1 MTLSSDLFYLP
12 ELQPTARPLALEG
25 DDRYGDHSVSHT
37 PIVIDNGSTSFRYGW
52 ATSTEP
58 CVAPNLVAK
67 YRDKRNNVPF
77 LLFGDA
83 VDIDP
88 QARAVAKSPWEGDH
102 LNSFE
107 ALEAAFD
114 FAFLDLGINNPT
126 VDHPIIMTERL
137 STLSYSRATTSEM
150 LFELYSVP
158 RVTYAIDA
166 LMSFAHNHATVPL
179 GERDGLVLS
188 FNTSSTS
195 VIPVLNGRGVLS
207 KTKRLPFGGHQASQ
221 YLVKLL
227 QLKHPNFPAQNH
239 LALPQSGS
247 WMYQKFSEFSLDYTD
262 TLRSL
267 KDPAS
272 MTQANRV
279 VQFPFSAA
287 LEKVKTE
294 EELAGQTE
302 RRKESGRRLQE
313 EVARKRVEKLLQKQ
327 TDLDELIAL
336 REWKDKED
344 PEDYIV
350 RLENADIES
359 EKSLND
365 IIKKLET
372 ELRKAKLREAGEDD
386 VTEEPT
392 FPLVDVPD
400 DQLDEDGIKE
410 KRRQKLMKSL
420 YDGRVRQREE
430 RAKEKAGAEEEAR
443 LEALERE
450 SNFEGWSSRW
460 RQEHERVMLKMRER
474 EKRKAELA
482 DRKSAASQNRLRN
495 IANLAADQPIVRK
508 RRRKGDDDDGFG
520 RNDADF
526 DVYRDIGGGDGL
538 SEEEDLTRLANIEN
552 RLLTH
557 DQTFSTSHT
566 YASLSTRKPP
576 LLRAFC
582 PAYDAET
589 SDDMASK
596 HQMTLN
602 VERWKVPEA
611 WYCPTMAGVDCAGL
625 GEILANTLAAFSERE
640 RIRMAKNV
648 FLTGGPVLIPHLSER
663 IFSTIQPVLPP
674 GTTISVQRA
683 SDPLL
688 DAWRGMA
695 SVARDSRFDS
705 PEFGVISKADYEEYG
720 ADRIRRWWGGNA
732 NYTI

>member
-1 MTLSSDLFYLP
+1 MTSSSSIFLLS
-12 ELQPTARPLALEG
+12 ELQPIARPLALENEE
-25 DDRYGDHSVSHT
+25 RYGDHASAQT

-52 ATSTEP
+52 ATSPEP
-58 CVAPNLVAK
+58 SVAPNLVAK
-67 YRDKRNNVPF
+67 YRDKRNNQPF

-114 FAFLDLGINNPT
+114 FAFLDLGINTPT

-137 STLSYSRATTSEM
+137 STLSYSRSTTSEM

-166 LMSFAHNHATVPL
+166 LMSFAQNHAVIPL
-179 GERDGLVLS
+179 VDRDGLVLS

-195 VIPVLNGRGVLS
+195 VIPILNGRGILP

-239 LALPQSGS
+239 LTLPQSGS
-247 WMYQKFSEFSLDYTD
+247 WMYQTFSEFSLDYAD
-262 TLRSL
+262 TLRTL
-267 KDPAS
+267 KDPAD
-272 MTQANRV
+272 MTKANRV

-294 EELAGQTE
+294 EELAAQTE

-313 EVARKRVEKLLQKQ
+313 EAARKR
-327 TDLDELIAL
+327 
-336 REWKDKED
+336 
-344 PEDYIV
+344 V
-350 RLENADIES
+350 RLENADIET
-359 EKSLND
+359 EKNLND
-365 IIKKLET
+365 IIKKLEN
-372 ELRKAKLREAGEDD
+372 ELRKAKLRETGEEDI
-386 VTEEPT
+386 VEEPT
-392 FPLVDVPD
+392 FPLVDTPD
-400 DQLDEDGIKE
+400 DQLDEEGIKE
-410 KRRQKLMKSL
+410 RRRQKLMKSL

-430 RAKEKAGAEEEAR
+430 RAKEKAEAEEEAR

-495 IANLAADQPIVRK
+495 IATLAADQPMVRK

-526 DVYRDIGGGDGL
+526 DIYRDIGGGDGL
-538 SEEEDLTRLANIEN
+538 SEEEDLTRLASIEN
-552 RLLTH
+552 RLLAH
-557 DQTFSTSHT
+557 DQTFSTSNT

-582 PAYDAET
+582 PAYDSEA

-602 VERWKVPEA
+602 VERWKTPEA
-611 WYCPTMAGVDCAGL
+611 WFCPSMAGVDCAGL
-625 GEILANTLAAFSERE
+625 GEILANTLASFTEQERV
-640 RIRMAKNV
+640 RMVKNV
-648 FLTGGPVLIPHLSER
+648 FLTGGPSLIPNLSER
-663 IFSTIQPVLPP
+663 ILSTIQPVLPP
-674 GTTISVQRA
+674 GTSISVQLA
-683 SDPLL
+683 ADPLL

-695 SVARDSRFDS
+695 SVARDPNFDS
-705 PEFGVISKADYEEYG
+705 LEYGAISKADYEEYG
-720 ADRIRRWWGGNA
+720 PDRIRRWWGGNA
-732 NYTI
+732 NYVI

>member
-1 MTLSSDLFYLP
+1 MTSSSSIFLLS
-12 ELQPTARPLALEG
+12 ELQPIARPLALENEE
-25 DDRYGDHSVSHT
+25 RYGDHASAQT

-52 ATSTEP
+52 ATSPEP
-58 CVAPNLVAK
+58 SVAPNLVAK
-67 YRDKRNNVPF
+67 YRDKRNNQPF

-114 FAFLDLGINNPT
+114 FAFIDLGINTPT

-137 STLSYSRATTSEM
+137 STLSYSRSTTSEM

-166 LMSFAHNHATVPL
+166 LMSFAQNHAVIPL
-179 GERDGLVLS
+179 VDRDGLVLS

-195 VIPVLNGRGVLS
+195 VIPILNGRGILP

-239 LALPQSGS
+239 LTLPQSGS
-247 WMYQKFSEFSLDYTD
+247 WMYQTFSEFSLDYAD
-262 TLRSL
+262 TLRTL
-267 KDPAS
+267 KDPAD
-272 MTQANRV
+272 MTKANRV

-294 EELAGQTE
+294 EELAAQTE

-313 EVARKRVEKLLQKQ
+313 EAARKRK
-327 TDLDELIAL
+327 
-336 REWKDKED
+336 
-344 PEDYIV
+344 
-350 RLENADIES
+350 LEN
-359 EKSLND
+359 
-365 IIKKLET
+365 
-372 ELRKAKLREAGEDD
+372 ELRKAKLRETGEEDI
-386 VTEEPT
+386 VEEPT
-392 FPLVDVPD
+392 FPLVDTPD
-400 DQLDEDGIKE
+400 DQLDEEGIKE
-410 KRRQKLMKSL
+410 RRRQKLMKSL

-430 RAKEKAGAEEEAR
+430 RAKEKAEAEQEAR

-495 IANLAADQPIVRK
+495 IATLAADQPMVRK

-526 DVYRDIGGGDGL
+526 DIYRDIGGGDGL
-538 SEEEDLTRLANIEN
+538 SEEEDLTRLASIEN
-552 RLLTH
+552 RLLAH
-557 DQTFSTSHT
+557 DQTFSTSNT

-582 PAYDAET
+582 PAYDSEA

-602 VERWKVPEA
+602 VERWKTPEA
-611 WYCPTMAGVDCAGL
+611 WFCPSMAGVDCAGL
-625 GEILANTLAAFSERE
+625 GEILANTLASFTEQERVK
-640 RIRMAKNV
+640 MVKNV
-648 FLTGGPVLIPHLSER
+648 FLTGGPSLIPNLSER
-663 IFSTIQPVLPP
+663 ILSTIQPVLPP
-674 GTTISVQRA
+674 GTSISVQLA
-683 SDPLL
+683 ADPLL

-695 SVARDSRFDS
+695 SVARDPNFDS
-705 PEFGVISKADYEEYG
+705 LEYGAISKADYEEYG
-720 ADRIRRWWGGNA
+720 PDRIRRWWGGNA
-732 NYTI
+732 NYVI